1 MKLLSR
7 RRKQYYLN
15 RLAAAY
21 PHGEPDIVLLG
32 DLADDFFWEFHE
44 NPDEKYDE
52 LGMGYQG
59 FRVEF
64 LSDHLGI
71 SESAKKKKSKPE

>member
-1 MKLLSR
+1 MKLLPR

-15 RLAAAY
+15 RLAVAY
-21 PHGEPDIVLLG
+21 PNGKPDMVLLG

-52 LGMGYQG
+52 LGVEYQG
-59 FRVEF
+59 FRMDF
-64 LSDHLGI
+64 MADHLGI
-71 SESAKKKKSKPE
+71 SENAKKKKS